1 MRPPAP
7 AALTSRF
14 VMRRWLLLFSSAG
27 GSRSRTPVFFRV
39 FIEEEFVVS
48 ALPESRRDCK
58 SWPAALP
65 ESRRDCK
72 SWPALGGGLRF
83 SITSS
88 LGTLS
93 ARLLCEPCYATVAW
107 VREELRR
114 DARVEAATPVFWVH
128 EAQGP
133 V

>member
-7 AALTSRF
+7 VALTSRS

-58 SWPAALP
+58 SWPA
-65 ESRRDCK
+65 
-72 SWPALGGGLRF
+72 LGGGLRF

-88 LGTLS
+88 LSTLS

-114 DARVEAATPVFWVH
+114 DARVEADTPVFWVH